1 MSQAAQRFY
10 LTKGV
15 HAQKL
20 GNNKGTIPPEYPV
33 KPCYQTEEKA
43 KRANKI
49 AYLDLS
55 TKQEVGYRTHD
66 PPYARDSNSLALAGT
81 GNVTKYHRWEVP

>member
-55 TKQEVGYRTHD
+55 TKQGVGCSNHAGRT
-66 PPYARDSNSLALAGT
+66 NSLSCNQLEAGT
-81 GNVTKYHRWEVP
+81 VA